1 MSSLTLIRCGISVP
15 WLIGGARKSL
25 TQLRRFVRAQSG
37 AAVIEFAF
45 ALPPLVLLIVGM
57 FEVAVAMFVSTSV
70 ENALREA
77 SRYGITG
84 DVPASMTREAQI
96 LQIIQDNTFGML
108 DPATTTI
115 TFMKYASFQD
125 VGQPEPFTDTAD
137 PADPKH
143 NGKYDLGEDY
153 TDLNGNGQ
161 WDDDRGIAGVGASG
175 EVVRYKV
182 DYQWNV
188 MTPLF
193 SSLIGNNGVLHMSA
207 SVVVRNEPYD
217 PLQGGG
223 G

>member
-1 MSSLTLIRCGISVP
+1 MLSLTLIRCDISVP
-15 WLIGGARKSL
+15 WLPGIAVKAVSK
-25 TQLRRFVRAQSG
+25 LRRFARAQSG

-84 DVPASMTREAQI
+84 NVPAGTTREAQI
-96 LQIIQDNTFGML
+96 LQIIEDNTLGML
-108 DPATTTI
+108 DPATTKI

-125 VGQPEPFTDTAD
+125 VGQPEPFTDTPD

-143 NGKYDLGEDY
+143 NGKYDSGEDY
-153 TDLNGNGQ
+153 VDLNGNSQ
-161 WDDDRGIAGVGASG
+161 WDDDRGIAGVGAYG

-182 DYQWNV
+182 DYQWHV
-188 MTPLF
+188 MTPLL
-193 SSLIGNNGVLHMSA
+193 SSMLGDNGVLHMSA

-217 PLQGGG
+217 VLQAGGG
-223 G
+223 